1 MTNTPETDSFA
12 SRDWRRHARK
22 LERERDEA
30 REKIKRQTDR
40 IRYLEGATNHACGTP
55 LSVALKE
62 RDEAREQRDR
72 LADSLKTIEW
82 SNNSEWQSNCA
93 KCALATLDHQL

>member
-1 MTNTPETDSFA
+1 MNTPTPETDKFFA
-12 SRDWRRHARK
+12 TFADGEAMPSHAEYYVRLQD

-30 REKIKRQTDR
+30 R
-40 IRYLEGATNHACGTP
+40 G
-55 LSVALKE
+55 
-62 RDEAREQRDR
+62 QRDR

-93 KCALATLDHQL
+93 KCALATLDQQL